1 MRYFNT
7 ILLFTLLVF
16 STSCKNKDNK
26 VEKKEVTI
34 AMVTFPGYAPLYVA
48 EEKGLFKNLDVNLI
62 RIEDIGQM
70 RSAMSSGQVDVYAS
84 TYDIFQS
91 TQGADVPGIGFMLID
106 ESHGADGILVN
117 ESISTIADL
126 KGKRLAAEPG
136 LPPYFLLQYVLDKEG
151 MTLDDVMHKDIATQ
165 DAGAAFTSGSVDAVG
180 LYEPVLSL
188 TKQANEGSRILI
200 SSETEPGLLADLLF
214 ASEKLTN
221 NNPEVLKSI
230 AEGWFAALDYIDK
243 NPEEA
248 YEIMGKS
255 FGVSADE
262 MIEIKSGI
270 TWYNKEDNIKL
281 FNKSTENNVY
291 DIFKMEGDILEKN
304 GAAKV
309 RFKPEDKITSE
320 IINSIK

>member
-1 MRYFNT
+1 MMKYLST
-7 ILLFTLLVF
+7 TLLIMLLIF
-16 STSCKNKDNK
+16 TSYKNETKKAEN
-26 VEKKEVTI
+26 KEVTI
-34 AMVTFPGYAPLYVA
+34 AMDTFPGYGPLYVA
-48 EEKGLFKNLDVNLI
+48 KEKGLFKNLDVNLI

-91 TQGADVPGIGFMLID
+91 TQGANVPGVGFMLID

-126 KGKRLAAEPG
+126 EGKKLAAEPG

-151 MTLDDVMHKDIATQ
+151 MTLNDVVHKDVATQ

-221 NNPEVLKSI
+221 NNPEILKSI

-243 NPEEA
+243 NPEES

-262 MIEIKSGI
+262 MVEIKSGI
-270 TWYNKEDNIKL
+270 TWYNKEDNIKM
-281 FNKSTENNVY
+281 FDKSTENNVY

-309 RFKPEDKITSE
+309 RFNPEDKITSE

>member
-1 MRYFNT
+1 MKYFST
-7 ILLFTLLVF
+7 ILLFAMLVF
-16 STSCKNKDNK
+16 STSCKNEDKKAEN
-26 VEKKEVTI
+26 KEVTI

-48 EEKGLFKNLDVNLI
+48 KEKGLFKNLDVNLI

-70 RSAMSSGQVDVYAS
+70 RSAMSSGQVDIYAS

-151 MTLDDVMHKDIATQ
+151 MTLDDVIHKDIATQ

-230 AEGWFAALDYIDK
+230 AEGWFAALDYIDN

-262 MIEIKSGI
+262 MVEIKSGI
-270 TWYNKEDNIKL
+270 TWYNKEDNIKM
-281 FNKSTENNVY
+281 FDKSTENNVY

>member
-1 MRYFNT
+1 MMKYLST
-7 ILLFTLLVF
+7 ILLVLIVFT
-16 STSCKNKDNK
+16 TSCKNNTKKDEN
-26 VEKKEVTI
+26 KEVTI

-48 EEKGLFKNLDVNLI
+48 KEKGLFNGIDVELI

-70 RSAMSSGQVDVYAS
+70 RSAMSSGQVDIYAS

-151 MTLDDVMHKDIATQ
+151 MTLDDVIHKDIATQ

-230 AEGWFAALDYIDK
+230 AEGWFAALDYIDN

-262 MIEIKSGI
+262 MVEIKSGI
-270 TWYNKEDNIKL
+270 TWYNKEDNIKM
-281 FNKSTENNVY
+281 FDKSTENNVY

>member
-1 MRYFNT
+1 MMKKIYA
-7 ILLFTLLVF
+7 ILLLVLIVT
-16 STSCKNKDNK
+16 TSCKNEDKKDNQD
-26 VEKKEVTI
+26 EVTI

-48 EEKGLFKNLDVNLI
+48 KEKGLFKDLVVNLI

-70 RSAMSSGQVDVYAS
+70 RAAMSSGQVDVYAS

-91 TQGADVPGIGFMLID
+91 TQGADVPGVGFMLID

-117 ESISTIADL
+117 ESISSIADL

-151 MTLDDVMHKDIATQ
+151 MTLDDVIHKDIATQ

-214 ASEKLTN
+214 SSEDLLN
-221 NNPEVLKSI
+221 NNPNALKSI
-230 AEGWFAALDYIDK
+230 AEGWFAALDFIDE

-255 FGVSADE
+255 FGVSAEE
-262 MIEIKSGI
+262 MREIKSGI
-270 TWYNKEDNIKL
+270 TWYDKKDNIKM
-281 FNKSTENNVY
+281 FDKNTEKNVY

-304 GAAKV
+304 GAAKR
-309 RFKPEDKITSE
+309 RFKAEDKITSK
-320 IINSIK
+320 IIESLK